1 MKINKILF
9 VHQNF
14 PGQYKYLAPM
24 MAKLKDFEVSSLSM
38 TPYTPLA
45 GINQNIY
52 NLKVGTSL
60 NIHKYATEFE
70 TKLLRAEAS
79 ADKAYELK
87 NLGYYPDII
96 VGHTGWGELLFLKE
110 VWPET
115 KYLSYVE
122 FFYNLEN
129 SDIDFD
135 DTVFMDKSPYIR
147 RKLIAR
153 NSAFLSQY
161 LISDRMITPTNFQK
175 NTFPDILKKNIKVIH
190 EGIDT
195 EKLKP
200 SLNSYITID
209 KKKFTK
215 KDKIVLFISRCLE
228 PYRGYHSFIR
238 SIPGILKE
246 HPDAKIFIIGGDQK
260 GYGAEPEEGTTHR
273 ENFFNEIKD
282 KVDISNIYFL
292 GLIDYEAI
300 RACYQIATLH
310 VYLTYP
316 FVLSWS
322 MLESMSCEGLI
333 VGSDTGPVSEIIT
346 HKKNGLLVD
355 FFNYE
360 EISSRINSILDDPQ
374 KYLSIRKNARKTI
387 LKNYDLWTK
396 CLPRQ
401 EALIREVLESD

>member
-1 MKINKILF
+1 MIKIILF
-9 VHQNF
+9 VN
-14 PGQYKYLAPM
+14 
-24 MAKLKDFEVSSLSM
+24 
-38 TPYTPLA
+38 
-45 GINQNIY
+45 
-52 NLKVGTSL
+52 
-60 NIHKYATEFE
+60 
-70 TKLLRAEAS
+70 
-79 ADKAYELK
+79 
-87 NLGYYPDII
+87 
-96 VGHTGWGELLFLKE
+96 
-110 VWPET
+110 
-115 KYLSYVE
+115 
-122 FFYNLEN
+122 
-129 SDIDFD
+129 
-135 DTVFMDKSPYIR
+135 
-147 RKLIAR
+147 R
-153 NSAFLSQY
+153 N
-161 LISDRMITPTNFQK
+161 
-175 NTFPDILKKNIKVIH
+175 
-190 EGIDT
+190 
-195 EKLKP
+195 
-200 SLNSYITID
+200 
-209 KKKFTK
+209 
-215 KDKIVLFISRCLE
+215 LE

-300 RACYQIATLH
+300 RACYQIASLH

-360 EISSRINSILDDPQ
+360 EISSSINSILDDPQ